1 MLKLEVF
8 ESSQNWTVRILIY
21 RILNSFC
28 LDILIRFYLAPSH
41 VGAGWE
47 WGSTYGLGD
56 LALCYTKQTVSG
68 YCTAPPCS
76 VLNPINDNTYK
87 VINNIYRDMADLFQ
101 SDVFHMGGDEV
112 KVVCWNETKEVLD
125 YMSQQGWGRELE
137 DFYEM
142 WKEFQNRALDE
153 LDQAFGREQDVV
165 FWTSGLTEEG
175 RAPNYLD
182 KNRYIIQFWESADD
196 PSTKILIEQGYRLIM
211 SNSDALYLDC
221 GYSAWIGDLPNN
233 WCSPYKG
240 WQLIYDNSPR
250 KIVENFGL
258 VYENHAQQFL
268 GGEAAMWSEQVFL
281 YLDLIFKK
289 LYINYC
295 EY

>member
-1 MLKLEVF
+1 
-8 ESSQNWTVRILIY
+8 
-21 RILNSFC
+21 
-28 LDILIRFYLAPSH
+28 
-41 VGAGWE
+41 
-47 WGSTYGLGD
+47 
-56 LALCYTKQTVSG
+56 
-68 YCTAPPCS
+68 
-76 VLNPINDNTYK
+76 
-87 VINNIYRDMADLFQ
+87 MADLFQ

-182 KNRYIIQFWESADD
+182 KDRYIIQFWENADD

-250 KIVENFGL
+250 RIVENFGL

-281 YLDLIFKK
+281 YLNLIFKT